1 MVSTQTFVTKIP
13 VEKAGKKNKK
23 CKKMIVNL

>member
-1 MVSTQTFVTKIP
+1 MVSTQTVTKIP